1 MRVKTGDT
9 VEVITGKDKG
19 KRGTILR
26 ALPRE
31 QRVVVEKVNLVKRH
45 TKPNPQFP
53 QGGIVTKEA
62 PIHVSNVM
70 IVCRHCKKRTR
81 VGMTFNDQ
89 GKKLRTCKKCGEPL
103 D

>member
-9 VEVITGKDKG
+9 VEVITGKDSG

-26 ALPRE
+26 AIPRE

-45 TKPNPQFP
+45 TKPNQQLP

-81 VGMTFNDQ
+81 VGMTFNAQ
-89 GKKLRTCKKCGEPL
+89 GVKQRTCKKCGEPL